1 MEKDAQQEA
10 ESKAVQKYI
19 DDKRK
24 EGFSKER
31 ARLAASRKFSL
42 SNLALDD
49 LGKVASYAHGMNKKV
64 GIMEN
69 KENSERTGTKYYGGE
84 VHPIGT
90 KVKVTHHGQRR
101 TGVITK
107 HVENPTSWAFRTSHP
122 KQMSGFHYHVKVDDS
137 HDTIKV
143 APHKAPPVSAI
154 KEELQ
159 EMRGPKSFVTRIMSI
174 TNRKRA
180 GMVDLERHAKEKAD
194 REKMLKAIE
203 DEKAETRGMPKRT
216 AAEAHALRQKMDIKD
231 ALKSESVELE
241 ESRYPTGPHSD
252 AMTMDAK
259 NAYKHFGDIL
269 KSKGF
274 EKTKVRKASA
284 QEEHVWSH
292 PKHGEISIGGWHG
305 TGTGSRDYGGTKQI
319 QSLSHHEGNGGYKE
333 KASFMSRPEDGTE
346 DEKGRMTEKGVNA
359 HRKHISKITSYLH
372 GIGNVKEEIEIII
385 EGNIPKVHGFKN
397 FKRAAEDWA
406 GYHTHHGK
414 PEYETH
420 THKLNS
426 GVLHQTTSIGE
437 THSGKRYIIGVF
449 NHHNGPGS
457 EEGHGTH
464 HAITQGIEESFDT
477 LDDVVSESNWVK
489 THKGDYYNL
498 HTGVR
503 SLHSDGRNLGE
514 PSDEHFLDY
523 HQKELAKLGPDSY
536 KSHRREHEIQIR
548 RYKRKL
554 GIKESLDEKYTGF
567 SKLAAKVGPR
577 VAAIIGRSNEFVTE
591 AQKQKVKVSV
601 DPKKIG
607 YKIADIGAGGKEH
620 NVKEVNWK
628 PKTVKEEIIGE
639 GYSITKVGE
648 FDEVHDNGHD
658 SGTRKEYHIHQNGK
672 KVGELSHGTYFGD
685 VGGKLHGK
693 PLPPLDNYRGQNAGD
708 KLHHFLRT
716 NTGKKWASNLHK
728 YQKEETLGESV
739 DTLEEG
745 RPSQRHPL
753 EGHPYHSKSDDSLH
767 YIIKDAGEAAKAMK
781 SHNPAA
787 ESKYLD
793 QQNDAATV
801 LGFRKRSGSPD
812 WYKKKYKPAENIKE
826 ETITEADKKD
836 VISMDIP
843 LLIRV
848 LEYVREDI
856 KSDENLHR
864 VVERLIDIRDRG
876 TLTMDDYNFI
886 ANLKEEYI
894 EELQEKWEVKQQVSG
909 ALRPKFDIL
918 HHGLR
923 VGHVWQGISNKWYG
937 THIAKDKHVMG
948 KNTKED
954 AVKGI
959 RKIHGGN
966 QLEESF
972 QPGDHV
978 QVLTGKHKS
987 RTGKVLQVTD
997 RMASVQFHTTHEV
1010 RAFSHN
1016 DLMHGKK
1023 INVNEET
1030 LTELVHLVGV
1040 AKNKDGHRLK
1050 IWQKSES
1057 GHNYE
1062 VEFDSGVKN
1071 RYSMSLDKVIDK
1083 IGEKGYQMNEEVLNE
1098 DGESLA
1104 GVTYVTV
1111 DPETKV
1117 VHDQGGLSQI
1127 LSIVKKDKKLVMGF
1141 TFKKGLVGKKYVV
1154 NEGLDP
1160 ADSTKSDKP
1169 EDKPPVSNAA
1179 KKVKDIY
1186 NKKKSDSKTKKKD
1199 DDDGDNDDD
1208 SREPSGEKEKVS
1220 FDPKMDPIIST
1231 VE

>member
-64 GIMEN
+64 GIMEDY
-69 KENSERTGTKYYGGE
+69 SEHIAKCHEKLDKMASKKDPYIDSGTHE
-84 VHPIGT
+84 
-90 KVKVTHHGQRR
+90 
-101 TGVITK
+101 
-107 HVENPTSWAFRTSHP
+107 
-122 KQMSGFHYHVKVDDS
+122 
-137 HDTIKV
+137 
-143 APHKAPPVSAI
+143 AI
-154 KEELQ
+154 KQSIAHNINKHGPNKKALDATIDMVDKRLRKSGQWVNLPRAKSALSQSFGTILKEEELQ
-159 EMRGPKSFVTRIMSI
+159 EMRGPRSFVTRIMSI

-180 GMVDLERHAKEKAD
+180 GMVDLQRHEREKAE

-203 DEKAETRGMPKRT
+203 DEKAETRDMPKRT
-216 AAEAHALRQKMDIKD
+216 AAQAHALRKQMDVKD
-231 ALKSESVELE
+231 ALKSEGYVAPYHIDVDGKKYTMTGKKGKHIESGEDSHEYAHKTATTDSRAWRTKSGKVVREGVELD
-241 ESRYPTGPHSD
+241 ESRYPTNEHSD
-252 AMTMDAK
+252 AMSMDAK

-274 EKTKVRKASA
+274 EKKATRKQSA

-292 PKHGEISIGGWHG
+292 PKHGEISINGWHG
-305 TGTGSRDYGGTKQI
+305 TGSGNRDYGGVKQV
-319 QSLSHHEGNGGYKE
+319 QGLYHHQHNTGYGNDE
-333 KASFMSRPEDGTE
+333 KASFMSRHEDGTE
-346 DEKGRMTEKGVNA
+346 NEKGHITEKGVHA
-359 HRKHISKITSYLH
+359 HREHISKITSYLH
-372 GIGNVKEEIEIII
+372 NIGNVKEELDLT

-406 GYHTHHGK
+406 SHHTHHGK

-420 THKLNS
+420 THKLHS
-426 GVLHQTTSIGE
+426 GGVLHQTTSIGE
-437 THSGKRYIIGVF
+437 THSGNRYIIGVF
-449 NHHNGPGS
+449 NHSNGPGS
-457 EEGHGTH
+457 EEGYGTH
-464 HAITQGIEESFDT
+464 HSITQGIEESFET
-477 LDDVVSESNWVK
+477 L
-489 THKGDYYNL
+489 
-498 HTGVR
+498 
-503 SLHSDGRNLGE
+503 
-514 PSDEHFLDY
+514 
-523 HQKELAKLGPDSY
+523 
-536 KSHRREHEIQIR
+536 
-548 RYKRKL
+548 
-554 GIKESLDEKYTGF
+554 ESLDEKYIGF

-577 VAAIIGRSNEFVTE
+577 VAAIIGRKKYGAKGMHDSKSEHKKEDAAMHKEDVSHPPANAHV
-591 AQKQKVKVSV
+591 VKHQGEV
-601 DPKKIG
+601 IG
-607 YKIADIGAGGKEH
+607 HVWTPENGGGKGDH
-620 NVKEVNWK
+620 TWYAKNVKGGHYAGY
-628 PKTVKEEIIGE
+628 TSKEWAINHVM
-639 GYSITKVGE
+639 K
-648 FDEVHDNGHD
+648 F
-658 SGTRKEYHIHQNGK
+658 HQK
-672 KVGELSHGTYFGD
+672 SL
-685 VGGKLHGK
+685 
-693 PLPPLDNYRGQNAGD
+693 
-708 KLHHFLRT
+708 
-716 NTGKKWASNLHK
+716 
-728 YQKEETLGESV
+728 KEETVVEEKTYKVGDQLGESF

-801 LGFRKRSGSPD
+801 LGFRKRSGTPD

-826 ETITEADKKD
+826 EHLTEADKKD

-886 ANLKEEYI
+886 ANLKEDYAD
-894 EELQEKWEVKQQVSG
+894 ELNEKWEVKQQVSG

-918 HHGLR
+918 HHGLK

-937 THIAKDKHVMG
+937 THIAKDKSVMG

-954 AVKGI
+954 AIKGI

-966 QLEESF
+966 QLEE
-972 QPGDHV
+972 
-978 QVLTGKHKS
+978 
-987 RTGKVLQVTD
+987 
-997 RMASVQFHTTHEV
+997 
-1010 RAFSHN
+1010 
-1016 DLMHGKK
+1016 
-1023 INVNEET
+1023 ET
-1030 LTELVHLVGV
+1030 LTELVQLVGI
-1040 AKNKDGHRLK
+1040 AKNKDGRRVK

-1062 VEFDSGVKN
+1062 VEYDSGVKN
-1071 RYSMSLDKVIDK
+1071 RFSMSLDKVIDK

-1127 LSIVKKDKKLVMGF
+1127 LSIVKKDKRLVMGF

-1160 ADSTKSDKP
+1160 ADNTKSDKP
-1169 EDKPPVSNAA
+1169 EEKPPVSDAA

-1199 DDDGDNDDD
+1199 DDGDDDD